1 MRESLFYDQ
10 PEVFNPGN
18 FSPEKKSER
27 SPYAFLAFGQ
37 GPRNCIGMRFALL
50 QLKTAISRLVYN
62 YEILRSPKTVDE
74 LIPDPLSRSMM
85 PKGGIWIKVEKRLA
99 V

>member
-1 MRESLFYDQ
+1 MRDGLFYNQ

-50 QLKTAISRLVYN
+50 QVKTAIARLVFN
-62 YEILRSPKTVDE
+62 YKILRSGKTVDQ
-74 LIPDPLSRSMM
+74 LIPDPMSRSAM
-85 PKGGIWIKVEKRLA
+85 PKGGIWLKVVKR
-99 V
+99 

>member
-1 MRESLFYDQ
+1 MRDSLFYNQ

-18 FSPEKKSER
+18 FSSEKKSER

-50 QLKTAISRLVYN
+50 QVKTAIARLVFN
-62 YEILRSPKTVDE
+62 YKIRPSAKTVDR
-74 LIPDPLSRSMM
+74 LIVDPMSRSAM
-85 PKGGIWIKVEKRLA
+85 PKGGIWIKVEKR
-99 V
+99 

>member
-1 MRESLFYDQ
+1 MRDGLFYNQ
-10 PEVFNPGN
+10 PEVFNPSN

-50 QLKTAISRLVYN
+50 QVKTAIARLVFN
-62 YEILRSPKTVDE
+62 YKILRSGKTVDQ
-74 LIPDPLSRSMM
+74 LIPDPMSRSAM
-85 PKGGIWIKVEKRLA
+85 PKGGIWLKVVKR
-99 V
+99 